1 MKQKLTILLAATLLV
16 TLGACGKKEDKV
28 PPVRLVKVLEFGQ
41 GQALTTQT
49 AAKDVLSFDT
59 SGQVIE
65 VLATAGT
72 KVQAGQALA
81 RLIPTSLSVSESA
94 ALASYKAAKAELS
107 AAEADYQRFRD
118 LRAKNFISASEFD
131 RRTAAIEGARAKYE
145 QTLDQLGFV
154 TLRAPEAGVL
164 KTFSIQ
170 LRDAVEAKK
179 IIGRMD
185 FSGVRSSSTKS
196 ATASKTIPL
205 TAILSDGKTVY
216 RVKLDEGSQ
225 DSGVVEAV
233 SIQVGPATESS
244 IEVVAGL
251 QAGDK
256 VIATGWH
263 ALDVGQKVRITLTA
277 KAQ

>member
-1 MKQKLTILLAATLLV
+1 MKQKLTILFAATMLV
-16 TLGACGKKEDKV
+16 TLVACGKKDDQS
-28 PPVRLVKVLEFGQ
+28 PPARLVKVLEFGQ
-41 GQALTTQT
+41 
-49 AAKDVLSFDT
+49 AASPGSQLASKDVLSFDT

-65 VLATAGT
+65 VLVAAGA

-81 RLIPTSLSVSESA
+81 RLIPSSLSVSESA
-94 ALASYKAAKAELS
+94 AMASYKAAKAELS

-154 TLRAPEAGVL
+154 TLRAPEAGTL

-170 LRDAVEAKK
+170 LRDAIEAKK
-179 IIGRMD
+179 TVGRLD
-185 FSGVRSSSTKS
+185 FSIAKGAPTKS
-196 ATASKTIPL
+196 ASTKTIPL
-205 TAILSDGKTVY
+205 TAVLSDGKTVY
-216 RVKLDEGSQ
+216 RVKLDAGSQ
-225 DSGVVEAV
+225 DAGVIEAV
-233 SIQVGPATESS
+233 NIQVGKATESG
-244 IEVVAGL
+244 IEVLDGL

-256 VIATGWH
+256 VVATGWH
-263 ALDVGQKVRITLTA
+263 ALDVGQKVRIALTA